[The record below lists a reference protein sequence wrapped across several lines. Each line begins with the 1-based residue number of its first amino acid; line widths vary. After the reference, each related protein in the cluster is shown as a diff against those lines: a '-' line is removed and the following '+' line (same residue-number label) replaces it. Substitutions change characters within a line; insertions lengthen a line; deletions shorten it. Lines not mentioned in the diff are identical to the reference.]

1 LVRNDQGGATI
12 RFARVCQPF
21 RPPEQELG
29 WGSPRVKVS
38 DDEDTWGFDVTA
50 MIDVSGLV
58 FSPAGDAIALC
69 GEVPDSTPRM
79 ITVSVHDFPSLR
91 KRFVRNIEFDDDL
104 VAARLPAPWPITT
117 NPVAFDPGGR
127 RMFVPEGIGLIT
139 VLDAATGEELDYWD
153 AHADQVTSIDVQHET
168 GVLVS
173 GDLEGEV
180 KVWRL

>member
-1 LVRNDQGGATI
+1 
-12 RFARVCQPF
+12 
-21 RPPEQELG
+21 
-29 WGSPRVKVS
+29 
-38 DDEDTWGFDVTA
+38 
-50 MIDVSGLV
+50 M
-58 FSPAGDAIALC
+58 
-69 GEVPDSTPRM
+69 
-79 ITVSVHDFPSLR
+79 
-91 KRFVRNIEFDDDL
+91 RNIEFDDDL

-127 RMFVPEGIGLIT
+127 RLFVPEGIGLIT
-139 VLDAATGEELDYWD
+139 VLDAETGEELDYWD